1 MSATADSPLGVV
13 AIGAGMASA
22 PHLRALTEIDDAS
35 LRGATLHWIVT
46 GDATRAAAASALAPS
61 VRVTASLDEALADP
75 DVDVALILTP
85 SSSHLEVIS
94 AAASAGKAVIVEK
107 PIEVTVARARQAIE
121 VCAKAGVPLAVVHQ
135 HRFRTI
141 VPRLKAIL
149 DEGRLGRLHSI
160 EVRVPWWRAQAYYD
174 EPGRGTYARDGG
186 GALIT
191 QAIHVLDLALYLCGP
206 ISAVCARTMTSP
218 SHDMEAEDLAVAVTE
233 WQCGAIGTILASTAH
248 RPGFNDTILISGRDG
263 TALLEG
269 EDLTLWEGQGSAKK
283 YGTHAAA
290 VPPGHPMDFSHHDH
304 RRLLAATL
312 AAIGQGV
319 APPVS
324 GLEACRVLELI
335 DAITESARL
344 KQWVE
349 VRSET
354 TSTETIST
362 ETTSKGGKR
371 WMLSA

>member
-1 MSATADSPLGVV
+1 MNAKPESPQGIAV
-13 AIGAGMASA
+13 IGAGMASG
-22 PHLRALTEIDDAS
+22 PHLRALAEIEDAA
-35 LRGATLHWIVT
+35 LRWVVT
-46 GDATRAAAASALAPS
+46 GNAMRAAAASALAPGA
-61 VRVTASLDEALADP
+61 RVTAALDEVLADA

-85 SSSHLEVIS
+85 SSAHLETIS
-94 AAASAGKAVIVEK
+94 AAAAAGKAVIVEK
-107 PIEVTVARARQAIE
+107 PLEVTVARARQAVE
-121 VCAKAGVPLAVVHQ
+121 VCAEAGVPLAVVHQ

-141 VPRLKAIL
+141 VPMLKTIL
-149 DEGRLGRLHSI
+149 DEGRLGRLHAI

-174 EPGRGTYARDGG
+174 EPGRGSYARDGG

-206 ISAVCARTMTSP
+206 IAAVGARTMTSP
-218 SHDMEAEDLAVAVTE
+218 GHDMEAEDLAVAVTE

-269 EDLTLWEGQGSAKK
+269 EDLTLWDGQGNAEKLGTQAASA
-283 YGTHAAA
+283 
-290 VPPGHPMDFSHHDH
+290 PPDHPMDFSHHDH
-304 RRLLAATL
+304 RRFLASTL
-312 AAIGQGV
+312 AAIGRGA

-335 DAITESARL
+335 EAVTESARL
-344 KQWVE
+344 KRWVD
-349 VRSET
+349 VPSEN
-354 TSTETIST
+354 S
-362 ETTSKGGKR
+362 SKGGKP